1 MAGRWWTPPSR
12 RSSRRWRPPS
22 AAPFATCSGACSI
35 VPIHETLLRA
45 CFVDP
50 ARVDAH
56 RVGPLR
62 SSEEEKHL
70 RKIALI
76 ALLVAACGRKQAP
89 PYRTDAVTRGP
100 VSEVVNAT
108 GDVSAIVTV
117 NVGSQV
123 SGIIDKLYVD
133 FNSKVKKDQLLAT
146 LDPRLFQAQL
156 EKAEASLASANANVE
171 KAQAAYADSVRIA
184 TRQQELRK
192 QGLISQADL
201 DTALATRDQNAAGL
215 SASKATVLQ
224 AKADR
229 DMAATN
235 LAFTRIASPIDGIVV
250 SRSVDVGQTVAAA
263 FQAPTL
269 FLIANDLTKMQI
281 LANIDEADV
290 GKVHPGLEA
299 KFTVDAYPGETFSG
313 VIRDVRQAPTM
324 IQNVVT
330 YPAVIDAP
338 NPDRK
343 LRQGMTTSVTITT
356 ARKDDVLRVPNVAL
370 RWTPEDAALQE
381 ATPQRHGV
389 PPQARTTSAAA
400 RGTRDGGQQPGRAGR
415 IYKLENGKPV
425 PVFVRLGFSD
435 GQRTELIEGLAD
447 GDRVIVG
454 GGESR
459 ASGQSA
465 RRRGPF

>member
-1 MAGRWWTPPSR
+1 MDK
-12 RSSRRWRPPS
+12 
-22 AAPFATCSGACSI
+22 
-35 VPIHETLLRA
+35 TLRGIGL
-45 CFVDP
+45 V
-50 ARVDAH
+50 
-56 RVGPLR
+56 
-62 SSEEEKHL
+62 
-70 RKIALI
+70 
-76 ALLVAACGRKQAP
+76 ALLVAAACGRKQTA
-89 PYRTDAVTRGP
+89 PYRTDPVTRGA

-133 FNSKVKKDQLLAT
+133 FNSKVKKDELLAT

-184 TRQQELRK
+184 NRQQELRK

-215 SASKATVLQ
+215 SAAKAAVLQ

-235 LAFTRIASPIDGIVV
+235 LAFTRIKSPIDGIVV

-290 GKVHPGLEA
+290 GKVREGLEA
-299 KFTVDAYPGETFSG
+299 RFTVDAYPGETFTG
-313 VIRDVRQAPTM
+313 VIRDVRQAPNT

-343 LRQGMTTSVTITT
+343 LRQGMTASVNITA
-356 ARKDDVLRVPNVAL
+356 ARKEDSLRVSNAAL
-370 RWTPEDAALQE
+370 RWKPDESAAPEAAPAQRPG
-381 ATPQRHGV
+381 AT
-389 PPQARTTSAAA
+389 PQARTASAAA
-400 RGTRDGGQQPGRAGR
+400 RGARDGQQAPGRAGR
-415 IYKLENGKPV
+415 VYKLENGKPV
-425 PVFVRLGFSD
+425 PVNIRVGLSD
-435 GQRTELIEGLAD
+435 GQRTEVIEGLSE

-454 GGESR
+454 GGDST
-459 ASGQSA
+459 AGAQQQ

>member
-1 MAGRWWTPPSR
+1 M
-12 RSSRRWRPPS
+12 
-22 AAPFATCSGACSI
+22 
-35 VPIHETLLRA
+35 
-45 CFVDP
+45 
-50 ARVDAH
+50 
-56 RVGPLR
+56 
-62 SSEEEKHL
+62 

-76 ALLVAACGRKQAP
+76 AVLVATACGRKQAA
-89 PYRTDAVTRGP
+89 PYRTDPVTRGP

-123 SGIIDKLYVD
+123 SGIIDKLNVD

-156 EKAEASLASANANVE
+156 EKAAASLASANANVE

-184 TRQQELRK
+184 NRQQELRQ

-215 SASKATVLQ
+215 SAAKATVLQ

-235 LAFTRIASPIDGIVV
+235 LAFTRITSPIDGIVV

-290 GKVHPGLEA
+290 GKVREGLEA
-299 KFTVDAYPGETFSG
+299 KFTVDAYPGETFTG
-313 VIRDVRQAPTM
+313 TIRDVRQAPNT

-343 LRQGMTTSVTITT
+343 LRQGMTASVNITA
-356 ARKDDVLRVPNVAL
+356 ARKDDSLRVSNAAL
-370 RWTPEDAALQE
+370 RWKPDESAAPETA
-381 ATPQRHGV
+381 QRPGGT
-389 PPQARTTSAAA
+389 PQARTASAAA
-400 RGTRDGGQQPGRAGR
+400 RGAREGSAQQAPGRAGR
-415 IYKLENGKPV
+415 VYKLENGKPV
-425 PVFVRLGFSD
+425 PVNIRVGLSD
-435 GQRTELIEGLAD
+435 GQRTEVIEGLSE

-454 GGESR
+454 GGDT
-459 ASGQSA
+459 AAGAQQQ

>member
-1 MAGRWWTPPSR
+1 M
-12 RSSRRWRPPS
+12 
-22 AAPFATCSGACSI
+22 
-35 VPIHETLLRA
+35 
-45 CFVDP
+45 
-50 ARVDAH
+50 
-56 RVGPLR
+56 
-62 SSEEEKHL
+62 

-76 ALLVAACGRKQAP
+76 AVLAVAACGRKQAAP
-89 PYRTDAVTRGP
+89 WRTDPVTRGP

-156 EKAEASLASANANVE
+156 EKAEASLASAKANVE

-184 TRQQELRK
+184 NRQQELRQ

-235 LAFTRIASPIDGIVV
+235 LAFTRIRSPIDGIVV

-290 GKVHPGLEA
+290 GKVREGLEA
-299 KFTVDAYPGETFSG
+299 KFTVDAYPGETFTG
-313 VIRDVRQAPTM
+313 MIRDVRQAPNT

-343 LRQGMTTSVTITT
+343 LRQGMTASVNITA
-356 ARKDDVLRVPNVAL
+356 ARKDDSLRVSNAAL
-370 RWTPEDAALQE
+370 RWKPDESTAPEAAP
-381 ATPQRHGV
+381 PQRPGGT
-389 PPQARTTSAAA
+389 PQARTASAAA
-400 RGTRDGGQQPGRAGR
+400 RGARDGAQQAPGRAGR
-415 IYKLENGKPV
+415 VYKLENGKPV
-425 PVFVRLGFSD
+425 PVNIRVGLSD
-435 GQRTELIEGLAD
+435 GQRTEVIEGLSE

-454 GGESR
+454 GGD
-459 ASGQSA
+459 AAAGAQQQ